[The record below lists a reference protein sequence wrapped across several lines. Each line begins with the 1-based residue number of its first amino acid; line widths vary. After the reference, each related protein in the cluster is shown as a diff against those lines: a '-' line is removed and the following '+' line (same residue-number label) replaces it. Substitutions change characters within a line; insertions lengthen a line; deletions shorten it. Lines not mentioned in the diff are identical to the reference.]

1 MGASNQF
8 LSSKEFA
15 ERSGLPVSKVTKL
28 LRDGG
33 LKGQKQDRRW
43 IIPASELDRLQG
55 ASPPARPTA
64 TTTPAPATRP
74 NKSYSVAEFS
84 AMTYLTEFGVLDW
97 LRKGRLKGTQ
107 SANGEW
113 RVDAASLDTPQI
125 RNLLR

>member
-33 LKGQKQDRRW
+33 LKGQKQGRRW

-64 TTTPAPATRP
+64 TTTPAPAARP